1 MNTDSASLLDQTHR
15 ETATI
20 YQLTL
25 INHSALTTTT
35 TTTMFITVLW
45 LTKGHSSLGPELE
58 LVDRDPFLLRTLS
71 AALVHG
77 AQPALPPHLL
87 VSLPP
92 NLLLPRL
99 SSSAP
104 TFQTQKHTFLVA
116 AVKKL

>member
-25 INHSALTTTT
+25 INHSALTTT
-35 TTTMFITVLW
+35 MFITVLW
-45 LTKGHSSLGPELE
+45 LTKGYSSLGPELE

-87 VSLPP
+87 VPLPP